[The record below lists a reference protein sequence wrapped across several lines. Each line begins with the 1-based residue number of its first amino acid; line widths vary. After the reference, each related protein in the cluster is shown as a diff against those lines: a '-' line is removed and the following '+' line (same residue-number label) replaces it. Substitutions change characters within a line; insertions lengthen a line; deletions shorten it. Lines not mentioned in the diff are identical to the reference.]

1 MPRIHIIAGPPGA
14 GKTTFA
20 KEYLP
25 QEAACR
31 NFVDADL
38 IAKGLSPFSPERMA
52 MRAHKLMQIT
62 IGDLLRRHES
72 FGFETTLRSR
82 EVSSQIPEWR
92 RQGYVVQLVFLS
104 LSSPELAIQ
113 RVGERVRQGGHKVA
127 PDAVRRRFEA
137 GLDNFHTLY
146 KDLVDLWVH
155 FDNSGP
161 APKLVDWSG
170 A

>member
-31 NFVDADL
+31 NFIDADL
-38 IAKGLSPFSPERMA
+38 IAQGLSPFAPERMA
-52 MRAHKLMQIT
+52 QRASKLMQMT
-62 IGDLLRRHES
+62 IQDMLRLRET
-72 FGFETTLRSR
+72 FGFETSLRSR
-82 EVSSQIPEWR
+82 DYASLIPDWR
-92 RQGYVVQLVFLS
+92 AKGYVVQMVFLS
-104 LSSPELAIQ
+104 LPSWEVAQHHIARHAQATLA
-113 RVGERVRQGGHKVA
+113 RTLVDPVL
-127 PDAVRRRFEA
+127 RRYDT
-137 GLDNFHTLY
+137 GLHNFHAVY

-155 FDNSGP
+155 FDNAGP
-161 APKLVDWSG
+161 VPKLVDWSG

>member
-1 MPRIHIIAGPPGA
+1 MPRIHIIAGPPGV

-25 QEAACR
+25 QEAGCR

-38 IAKGLSPFSPERMA
+38 IAEGLSPFAPERMT

-62 IGDLLRRHES
+62 MDDLLRRRET

-82 EVSSQIPEWR
+82 EVASRIPEWR
-92 RQGYVVQLVFLS
+92 SQGYVVQLIFLS
-104 LSSPELAIQ
+104 LSSAELSIQ
-113 RVGERVRQGGHKVA
+113 RVEERVRQGGHRVA
-127 PDAVRRRFEA
+127 QDAIRRRFEA
-137 GLDNFHTLY
+137 GLENFHEVY
-146 KDLVDLWVH
+146 KDIVDLWMH

-161 APKLVDWSG
+161 VPKLVDWSG

>member
-25 QEAACR
+25 QEAACK

-38 IAKGLSPFSPERMA
+38 IANGLSPFAPERMGQ
-52 MRAHKLMQIT
+52 RAIKLMQIT
-62 IGDLLRRHES
+62 IQDMLRMRET

-82 EVSSQIPEWR
+82 DYASLIPEWR
-92 RQGYVVQLVFLS
+92 ERGFVVQLIFLS
-104 LSSPELAIQ
+104 LPSFELAQ
-113 RVGERVRQGGHKVA
+113 HRVNERARQGGQRVPA
-127 PDAVRRRFEA
+127 DVVQRRFEA
-137 GLDNFHTLY
+137 GEHNFHAVY
-146 KDLVDLWVH
+146 KDIVDLWMH

-161 APKLVDWSG
+161 VPKLLDWSG

>member
-31 NFVDADL
+31 NFIDADL
-38 IAKGLSPFSPERMA
+38 IAQGLSPFVPERMA
-52 MRAHKLMQIT
+52 QRASKLMQMT
-62 IGDLLRRHES
+62 IQDMLRLRET
-72 FGFETTLRSR
+72 FGFETSLRSR
-82 EVSSQIPEWR
+82 DYASLIPDWR
-92 RQGYVVQLVFLS
+92 AKGYVVQMVFLS
-104 LSSPELAIQ
+104 LPSWEVAQ
-113 RVGERVRQGGHKVA
+113 HRVNERARQGGLRMASDV
-127 PDAVRRRFEA
+127 VQRRYDT
-137 GLDNFHTLY
+137 GLHNFHAVY

-155 FDNSGP
+155 FDNAGP
-161 APKLVDWSG
+161 VPKLVDWSG

>member
-31 NFVDADL
+31 NFIDVDL
-38 IAKGLSPFSPERMA
+38 IASGLSPFAPERMA
-52 MRAHKLMQIT
+52 MRASKLMQMT
-62 IGDLLRRHES
+62 IQDMLRMRET
-72 FGFETTLRSR
+72 FGFETSLRSR
-82 EVSSQIPEWR
+82 DYADMIPDWR
-92 RQGYVVQLVFLS
+92 QKGYVVQMVYLS
-104 LSSPELAIQ
+104 LPSFEVSQHRIN
-113 RVGERVRQGGHKVA
+113 ERVRQGGARV
-127 PDAVRRRFEA
+127 PSDVIRRRFEA
-137 GLDNFHTLY
+137 GLNNFHSVY

-161 APKLVDWSG
+161 VPKLVDWSG

>member
-25 QEAACR
+25 QEAACK

-38 IAKGLSPFSPERMA
+38 IANGLSPFAPERMGQ
-52 MRAHKLMQIT
+52 RAVKLMQIT
-62 IGDLLRRHES
+62 IQDMLRMRET

-82 EVSSQIPEWR
+82 DYASLIPEWR
-92 RQGYVVQLVFLS
+92 ERGFVVQLIFLS
-104 LSSPELAIQ
+104 LPSFELAQ
-113 RVGERVRQGGHKVA
+113 HRVNERARQGGQRMPADV
-127 PDAVRRRFEA
+127 VRRRFEA
-137 GLDNFHTLY
+137 GVHNFHSVY
-146 KDLVDLWVH
+146 KDIVDLWMH

-161 APKLVDWSG
+161 VPKLLDWSG